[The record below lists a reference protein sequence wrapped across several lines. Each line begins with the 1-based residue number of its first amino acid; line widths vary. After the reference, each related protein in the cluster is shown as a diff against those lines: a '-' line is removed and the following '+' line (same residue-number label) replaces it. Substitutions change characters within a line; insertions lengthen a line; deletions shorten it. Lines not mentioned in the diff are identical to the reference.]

1 MEAYLWMQHILVA
14 KLWKHTDGC
23 SIYLQQRCGNIL
35 MDAAYACGQGM
46 AASTQPGRGH
56 RRISRRLFH
65 QKCVLRKK
73 TFPPRNL

>member
-46 AASTQPGRGH
+46 AASTQPGRGASEN
-56 RRISRRLFH
+56 I
-65 QKCVLRKK
+65 KK
-73 TFPPRNL
+73 TVPPKMCS